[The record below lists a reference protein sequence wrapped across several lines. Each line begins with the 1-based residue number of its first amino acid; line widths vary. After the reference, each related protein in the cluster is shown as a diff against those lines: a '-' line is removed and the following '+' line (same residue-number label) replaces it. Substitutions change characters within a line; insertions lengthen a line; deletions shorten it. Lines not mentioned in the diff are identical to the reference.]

1 MNHAADS
8 IDLTPP
14 ETGRWR
20 GPVLLALAAHAL
32 LVAALTWG
40 IHWKRDSEPVTV
52 SAELWSQMPSVAAP
66 RANEPDEVAPPPP
79 PPPPTPAP
87 APKPAPAPA
96 PAPAANTGPTE
107 AQIAIQKKAEEKRRQ
122 EEALELQRQ
131 ADLKKKEEARQLAER
146 EAQAKADKA
155 KKAAE
160 DARKQREAEQQRQQE
175 QKKRDEQLKAEEQKK
190 HDAEAARQKAA
201 KDKADKAAAAQR
213 DAQIE
218 ADRKKNLARMM
229 GLAGASG
236 DANAK
241 GTAKQDSGPSASY
254 AGKVVGR
261 VKPNIVFTDAVSGNP
276 RAEVEVHTLPDGTIV
291 GSKIVTR
298 SGNSAWDDAVL
309 RAVERTAK
317 LPRDENGKVPATLIL
332 GFRPND

>member
-14 ETGRWR
+14 EQGRWR
-20 GPVLLALAAHAL
+20 TPLLLALAAHAL

-52 SAELWSQMPSVAAP
+52 SAELWSQLPSVAAP
-66 RANEPDEVAPPPP
+66 RANEPDEVAPAPP

-87 APKPAPAPA
+87 APQPAPAPA
-96 PAPAANTGPTE
+96 PAPAATSGPTE
-107 AQIAIQKKAEEKRRQ
+107 AQIATQKKAEEKRRQ
-122 EEALELQRQ
+122 DALELQRQ
-131 ADLKKKEEARQLAER
+131 ADLKKKEEARQQAER

-155 KKAAE
+155 KKAAD
-160 DARKQREAEQQRQQE
+160 DARKQREAEQQRLQE
-175 QKKRDEQLKAEEQKK
+175 QKKRDEQLKADEQKK
-190 HDAEAARQKAA
+190 HDAEAVRQKAA

-254 AGKVVGR
+254 GGKVVAR
-261 VKPNIVFTDAVSGNP
+261 VKPNIVFTDAISGNP
-276 RAEVEVHTLPDGTIV
+276 RAEVEVHTLPDGSIV
-291 GSKIVTR
+291 GSKIVTH
-298 SGNSAWDDAVL
+298 SGNAAWDDAVL
-309 RAVERTAK
+309 RAVERTGK